1 MEVDEVE
8 GDGDRDIVEEDDGD
22 DEEDS
27 ILRGDGADIFW
38 GPLLSPS
45 FFSTSVFTSLS
56 SIDCDSEG
64 LLLIDDQGI
73 PYTLTPE
80 GHKVPQIDSSRP
92 DNPPSSQP
100 MVQSSSLAVE
110 DDRSSH
116 ITTAGVTYLSQ
127 SLVKTPHTHKKN
139 TCPAPVTSMKPSQ
152 KSELIKNI
160 EHSKNPELL
169 QNVEPPKVLDSGVK
183 AVSEASAAVSQP
195 SSSAVPLQPPQPIQ
209 ILTNPSSNTP
219 ILLFPSSPQLS
230 STTLTKTDTNPGLL
244 SFSLPLS
251 LTQNSPST
259 STSMF
264 LLLSSST
271 TSSSGQSFST
281 STPIA
286 LIDPSTGQ
294 LSQITASSSCSLS
307 LSSSLSLSLS
317 SGQIATSRSSL
328 PSNPSHPVIR
338 LTPNNSP
345 TILSRESPSVNPPTP
360 LTSPS
365 VVSSLPYKQSSA
377 DGSSKAVPLSSPP
390 HKHTE
395 PNCCDP
401 NPDHQLLSTEET
413 QMESVP
419 NGSSPTKAPP
429 LTHPQSPSLSFD
441 FSLEAS
447 DQSKAPESKH
457 TSLPWDDHLYFS
469 SSTAPPSPPL
479 APIFPSSGPGN
490 LDPLDPLDPLSPA
503 SSPSSGPRRVLY
515 CPLCPRIFYY
525 LSDLERHSITHSQN
539 KPHVCLQCGKAFKRS
554 SHLQRHKHIHTGER
568 NFVCPICSKR
578 FREAG
583 ELQRHQRVH
592 TGEKPY
598 QCPLC
603 HTRFAERN
611 TLRRHTKRKHP
622 YHQAAMEMLTE
633 RGGGGGGGDED
644 EGTEEWYSSNVS
656 NLDNSDSEPD
666 SEVIS

>member
-1 MEVDEVE
+1 MDSQQTGVLTNGGSDDRSVGQSLKRSGTVPEIHEEPVD
-8 GDGDRDIVEEDDGD
+8 
-22 DEEDS
+22 S
-27 ILRGDGADIFW
+27 LILSC
-38 GPLLSPS
+38 PP
-45 FFSTSVFTSLS
+45 
-56 SIDCDSEG
+56 DCDSEG

-110 DDRSSH
+110 DD
-116 ITTAGVTYLSQ
+116 
-127 SLVKTPHTHKKN
+127 
-139 TCPAPVTSMKPSQ
+139 
-152 KSELIKNI
+152 
-160 EHSKNPELL
+160 
-169 QNVEPPKVLDSGVK
+169 
-183 AVSEASAAVSQP
+183 
-195 SSSAVPLQPPQPIQ
+195 
-209 ILTNPSSNTP
+209 
-219 ILLFPSSPQLS
+219 
-230 STTLTKTDTNPGLL
+230 
-244 SFSLPLS
+244 
-251 LTQNSPST
+251 
-259 STSMF
+259 
-264 LLLSSST
+264 
-271 TSSSGQSFST
+271 
-281 STPIA
+281 
-286 LIDPSTGQ
+286 
-294 LSQITASSSCSLS
+294 
-307 LSSSLSLSLS
+307 
-317 SGQIATSRSSL
+317 
-328 PSNPSHPVIR
+328 
-338 LTPNNSP
+338 
-345 TILSRESPSVNPPTP
+345 
-360 LTSPS
+360 
-365 VVSSLPYKQSSA
+365 
-377 DGSSKAVPLSSPP
+377 
-390 HKHTE
+390 
-395 PNCCDP
+395 
-401 NPDHQLLSTEET
+401 
-413 QMESVP
+413 
-419 NGSSPTKAPP
+419 
-429 LTHPQSPSLSFD
+429 
-441 FSLEAS
+441 
-447 DQSKAPESKH
+447 
-457 TSLPWDDHLYFS
+457 
-469 SSTAPPSPPL
+469 
-479 APIFPSSGPGN
+479 SGPGN